1 MPNRRKSN
9 TNWRS
14 TTRSVCFYPMQIKQS
29 ALRALHY
36 QTVLHRILLTVKGRK
51 RRARPLANKHC
62 ERKAVFKQD
71 QRRHQAANGIPLPRV
86 PSFCAAC
93 TLSLLSM
100 SIWGIGSGYSLAKR
114 SNANVYGPVSV
125 RQEIC
130 LGHSLA
136 NAMHMFVVPSV
147 FITCRTNSPGNIIKD
162 SAENRNQSRVLA
174 IYRCTCAGQS
184 TEGSKDQAPGF
195 GIQTLSAAPGRFSS
209 RAEHHLYPACILVSP
224 P

>member
-1 MPNRRKSN
+1 MPNRRKST

-29 ALRALHY
+29 APTASQSCLLPNCFAQNSVDCQGRKLRA
-36 QTVLHRILLTVKGRK
+36 K
-51 RRARPLANKHC
+51 PLANKHWEC
-62 ERKAVFKQD
+62 KAIFKQH

-86 PSFCAAC
+86 PFFCAAC

-114 SNANVYGPVSV
+114 SNSNVYGPVSV

-147 FITCRTNSPGNIIKD
+147 FIIYRTNTPGNIIKH

-174 IYRCTCAGQS
+174 IYRCVC
-184 TEGSKDQAPGF
+184 
-195 GIQTLSAAPGRFSS
+195 
-209 RAEHHLYPACILVSP
+209 RAEH
-224 P
+224 